1 MVKRRNSSKH
11 VNNNLSFL
19 NSFSFITPLGP
30 SHKVKLDQTARIIP
44 YMDRITLP
52 MPQKDMLKF
61 LVLVPRD
68 ET

>member
-1 MVKRRNSSKH
+1 MVKRRKSSKH
-11 VNNNLSFL
+11 VNNNLSLL

-30 SHKVKLDQTARIIP
+30 SHKVKLDQTTRIIP

>member
-1 MVKRRNSSKH
+1 MAKRRKSSKH

-30 SHKVKLDQTARIIP
+30 SHKVKLDQTTRIIP
-44 YMDRITLP
+44 SMDRLILP
-52 MPQKDMLKF
+52 RPQKDRLKF
-61 LVLVPRD
+61 LVLVPQD